1 MELEKTLDEFGIRRV
16 NNFCRLECANGLI
29 FAILY
34 LKIRDWRRN
43 VVLLRD
49 LDDVVNSDFRSVV
62 VDVDDADFDD
72 RGIHLSVD
80 VGRRDVKLEI
90 LESDLWKRLRNEN
103 SCKRIREITSKD
115 LKL

>member
-1 MELEKTLDEFGIRRV
+1 MLLGDFDNVFNADFG
-16 NNFCRLECANGLI
+16 
-29 FAILY
+29 
-34 LKIRDWRRN
+34 
-43 VVLLRD
+43 
-49 LDDVVNSDFRSVV
+49 SVV

-72 RGIHLSVD
+72 GGIHLSVD
-80 VGRRDVKLEI
+80 VGRGYVKLEI